1 MALRGLILFLQE
13 LNIARPDDPERFV
26 MEDGLTELLDGIYR
40 YNVQIVNLSMFLNG
54 KPQSEFPPEAL
65 AAILN
70 MHHLMLEE
78 CLMLAATDQALSLT
92 DGTEIATV
100 GYVNPVIPGQKL
112 EKAQIIVEGFAEV
125 DFYFLERMYQR
136 KHNIPWTVIETERC
150 ILREMTLEDLDAL
163 YELYHGE
170 NVTRYIDDLYEDRE
184 KEEEYTK
191 AYIRDMYRFYGYGM
205 WIAIEQ
211 STGRIIGRAGL
222 NNRDLHGKPSLEIG
236 YMIGEEFQNQGYAT
250 ELCQGILQY
259 AKEGTEFEEI
269 NCLVQKE
276 NKVSIH
282 LAEKLGFS
290 WREELK
296 IRGETMQR
304 YTKLL
309 HF

>member
-40 YNVQIVNLSMFLNG
+40 YNVQIINLSMFLNG
-54 KPQSEFPPEAL
+54 HPQADFPQEAL
-65 AAILN
+65 IAILDLY
-70 MHHLMLEE
+70 HLMPEE
-78 CLMLAATDQALSLT
+78 CLMLAATDRTLSLT
-92 DGTEIATV
+92 DGTEIASV
-100 GYVNPVIPGQKL
+100 GYVNPVIPGQTL
-112 EKAQIIVEGFAEV
+112 EKAQIIVEGFEEV

-150 ILREMTLEDLDAL
+150 ILREMMLEDLDAL
-163 YELYHGE
+163 YELYRGG
-170 NVTRYIDDLYEDRE
+170 NITRYIDNLFEDRK

-205 WIAIEQ
+205 WIAIER
-211 STGRIIGRAGL
+211 STGKIIGRAGL
-222 NNRDLHGKPSLEIG
+222 SNRDLHGKPSLEIG

-269 NCLVQKE
+269 NCLIQKE
-276 NKVSIH
+276 NKISIH

-290 WREELK
+290 WREEVET
-296 IRGETMQR
+296 RGETMQR